1 MQIALIEND
10 LVLITQRKDYAIHFG
25 ASCRHLMRDM
35 RMLDHPNITPA
46 IRVWKIP
53 SLPLAFSVY
62 TRPTE

>member
-1 MQIALIEND
+1 MQIAIIEND

-25 ASCRHLMRDM
+25 ASCRHLMLDM
-35 RMLDHPNITPA
+35 RLIPNDITPA

-53 SLPLAFSVY
+53 GIPVAFSVY

>member
-1 MQIALIEND
+1 MQLALIEND

-35 RMLDHPNITPA
+35 RLIPNDITPA

-53 SLPLAFSVY
+53 GLPLAFSVY
-62 TRPTE
+62 TRPIE